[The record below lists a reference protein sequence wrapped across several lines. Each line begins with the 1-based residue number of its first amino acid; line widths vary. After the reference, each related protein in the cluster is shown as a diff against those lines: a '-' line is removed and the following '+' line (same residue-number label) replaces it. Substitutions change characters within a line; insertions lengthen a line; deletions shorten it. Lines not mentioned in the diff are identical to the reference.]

1 MAASDRILVDM
12 GQYAG
17 ILPTTLDRP
26 QNTWLLCGD
35 AGGSASDDANCDR
48 SLSGLR
54 WLRIVASPMRSGSV
68 PSTARLSE
76 LRSARRATA
85 SYSHARL
92 QDLQG
97 ALKSLPDLK
106 RPQPNKDSL
115 AATDTD
121 DNRRAKS
128 QRRSQQTKRGA
139 SQSPANGCDQET
151 RRASAPG
158 KDDARPNVFS
168 TADLGHVVQPN
179 AASNQSGGHEI
190 RTRNPLRGT
199 SFPMRPLAI
208 RLPSER
214 HS

>member
-1 MAASDRILVDM
+1 M
-12 GQYAG
+12 
-17 ILPTTLDRP
+17 
-26 QNTWLLCGD
+26 ND
-35 AGGSASDDANCDR
+35 AECHTKDSLTKGATAPAYFTQSA
-48 SLSGLR
+48 R
-54 WLRIVASPMRSGSV
+54 WPCMRSRSV

-121 DNRRAKS
+121 DYRRAKS